1 MGKRREQP
9 TDAAGRIGAEVLEPW
24 FLREPALHSVACS
37 HELRANGNL
46 RTPMRSGA
54 GRIEY
59 NPDMVEQ
66 LTPLQLEE
74 TMRAE
79 VVRIMLKHPYQ
90 RQPDARPSTR
100 LKASNMVL
108 TSNYSFSDIKLDSPS
123 DYRLRRGEAFEWYAN
138 RLKPLEPKQEALNET
153 PPPDDN
159 PDDDTP
165 QQTEGTGPT
174 PEQKPDQD
182 SRKSGDDG
190 GQNGAPRPADSGG
203 RRQNETGKEQNGGRR
218 EESEGEDE
226 EQEPTDKPDNRPT
239 PQDDGTAADEQA
251 ALWEEDEWRM
261 SQLNEII
268 ERIRDWGTLAGD
280 LQGLIEAST
289 RPRIDYRRVLSGFR
303 ASVISSKRKLTRMRP
318 NRRTD
323 FANMGSVY
331 NMVTN
336 LLVATDCS
344 GSVDD
349 AELSL
354 FYGVV
359 NKFFKYGIERIDVV
373 QFDTVIHGE
382 PTPLRKAMRGKIKVV
397 GRGGTNVQPVFDMMA
412 DHKEYDGLI
421 VLTDGYFA
429 LPQIEGRRPRVL
441 FVLTSQEAYRD
452 THAELEKIGRACVIE
467 T

>member
-1 MGKRREQP
+1 MGKRREHP
-9 TDAAGRIGAEVLEPW
+9 THAAERIGTEVFEPW
-24 FLREPALHSVACS
+24 FLRDPALHSVACS

-54 GRIEY
+54 GRIEF
-59 NPDMVEQ
+59 NPELVEQ
-66 LTPLQLEE
+66 LTPAQLEE

-79 VVRIMLKHPYQ
+79 VIRIMLKHPYQ

-108 TSNYSFSDIKLDSPS
+108 TSNYSFNSIRLDNPS
-123 DYRLRRGEAFEWYAN
+123 DSHLQRGETFEWYADK
-138 RLKPLEPKQEALNET
+138 LKPLEPKPEALHKA
-153 PPPDDN
+153 PPPDN
-159 PDDDTP
+159 APDDDNA
-165 QQTEGTGPT
+165 QQAGGQGPA
-174 PEQKPDQD
+174 PEQRPDQD
-182 SRKSGDDG
+182 KHKGGDG
-190 GQNGAPRPADSGG
+190 GGQSRAPRPDGG
-203 RRQNETGKEQNGGRR
+203 GSRGNRGQTENHDNAPAPPSNGAA
-218 EESEGEDE
+218 
-226 EQEPTDKPDNRPT
+226 T
-239 PQDDGTAADEQA
+239 TAADEQA

-261 SQLNEII
+261 SQVNELI

-280 LQGLIEAST
+280 MQELIEAST

-303 ASVISSKRKLTRMRP
+303 ASVISSKRRLTRMRP

-331 NMVTN
+331 DMATN

-344 GSVDD
+344 GSLDN

-354 FYGVV
+354 FYGVI

-373 QFDTVIHGE
+373 QFDTIIHGA
-382 PTPLRKAMRGKIKVV
+382 PTPLRKAMKGNIEIL

-412 DHKEYDGLI
+412 THKEYDGLI
-421 VLTDGYFA
+421 VLSDGDFA
-429 LPQIEGRRPRVL
+429 PPRIEGRRPRTL
-441 FVLTSQEAYRD
+441 FVLTNSGAHGDAR
-452 THAELEKIGRACVIE
+452 AELEKIGRVCVIE